1 MYVANISFSRAEGVP
16 RDQISHTINAFLA
29 ALRMN
34 GQVCGREWPISIS
47 DSQYQ
52 VTVLLPAQDALE
64 HTHMNHYVEHAL
76 EHIHILGLN
85 EPSIFVCGED
95 IDSITCTCS
104 KIDTYILYTTYLSLE
119 SPLRCGTCF
128 GTIPLYSVPPTYDG
142 EYYDI
147 IVWQS
152 DYQACDSLQMNCST
166 LERATLRELTQCN
179 SSLSHQGRTICHK
192 LMTTTCRPTYYYLYP
207 SQTPTRKKVADPSC
221 PSCGQPW
228 RLEKSW
234 HAFDFKCDICY
245 LLSAKE

>member
-119 SPLRCGTCF
+119 SPAPLWQYVLELYRYIVCHQPMMVNITILLCGN
-128 GTIPLYSVPPTYDG
+128 P
-142 EYYDI
+142 I
-147 IVWQS
+147 I
-152 DYQACDSLQMNCST
+152 
-166 LERATLRELTQCN
+166 
-179 SSLSHQGRTICHK
+179 
-192 LMTTTCRPTYYYLYP
+192 
-207 SQTPTRKKVADPSC
+207 
-221 PSCGQPW
+221 
-228 RLEKSW
+228 RLV
-234 HAFDFKCDICY
+234 IVY
-245 LLSAKE
+245 R